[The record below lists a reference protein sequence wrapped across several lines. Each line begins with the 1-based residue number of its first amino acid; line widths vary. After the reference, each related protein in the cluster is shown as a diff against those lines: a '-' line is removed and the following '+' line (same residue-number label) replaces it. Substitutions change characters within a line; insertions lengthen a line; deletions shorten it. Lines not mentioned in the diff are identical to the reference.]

1 MIGLLGATGYTG
13 REILRLLAEK
23 DVPVTLFGRSR
34 SSLTKL
40 QQTFTNIHHLKELD
54 ISVLP
59 SKASGFHEL
68 SVLINAAGPYTAR
81 CEPVIQACI
90 NARTHYVDITAEQ
103 HFQETTLEKYQ
114 GEAAKNGVVCM
125 TGHGCDFAFAYCA
138 MAKLR
143 QAQPTL
149 KHFESFYHL
158 DRFKISRGTAK
169 SSLNMLAHDIRGF
182 LAPKFVT
189 MEPNL
194 RTFPPDSHLLG
205 VAFPGGDAILTP
217 INFPNVETYN
227 AYLLLSPKE
236 ARNVLSGQQS
246 AWLKGLVTSST
257 SRWLLEKLIKIGL
270 PNPSTETRQSANWK
284 ATVAGKSHPESQTS
298 HYYSIS
304 GSDVYGVTAAA
315 AIAVAMEL
323 WTNPPAE
330 GGFHTTHRVIN
341 VDNFLSALSQYNI
354 KRELGTY
361 ENQSAEIETTKSI

>member
-1 MIGLLGATGYTG
+1 MIGVLGGTGYTG
-13 REILRLLAEK
+13 GEILRLLAKK

-34 SSLTKL
+34 SSLEALK
-40 QQTFTNIHHLKELD
+40 QTYTNIQHIKELD
-54 ISVLP
+54 IRNLSFP
-59 SKASGFHEL
+59 APCFNEL
-68 SVLINAAGPYTAR
+68 SVLINAAGPYTAQ

-90 NARTHYVDITAEQ
+90 HARTHYVDITAEQ

-114 GEAAKNGVVCM
+114 REAAENKVVCM

-158 DRFKISRGTAK
+158 ENFKVSRGTAK
-169 SSLNMLAHDIRGF
+169 SALNMLAHDIRGF

-189 MEPNL
+189 IEPHL
-194 RTFPPDSHLLG
+194 RSFPPNSDLLG
-205 VAFPGGDAILTP
+205 VAFPGGDAIVTP
-217 INFPNVETYN
+217 MNFANVETYN

-246 AWLKGLVTSST
+246 SRLKGLVTSST

-270 PNPSTETRQSANWK
+270 PNPSTKTRQSATWK
-284 ATVAGKSHPESQTS
+284 ATVAGKIHPESQTS
-298 HYYSIS
+298 HYCSIA

-315 AIAVAMEL
+315 AITVALKL
-323 WTNPPAE
+323 WTSPPAV
-330 GGFHTTHRVIN
+330 GGFQTTHRVIAI
-341 VDNFLSALSQYNI
+341 DEFLSALSLYNL
-354 KRELGTY
+354 KVELGTY
-361 ENQSAEIETTKSI
+361 QRKATEIETTKSI